1 MGKTKPI
8 KANFKLDLV
17 KMGNLEDLTCISQ
30 PIVLYFFLYNAFEEK
45 PLRINRNTGQRVPS
59 VADCKLATGGLEDRR
74 MFRIRNSNLLR
85 RITNPLLIYCLVTLV
100 LCVHTAAA
108 LPGSGTQ
115 QDPFRIESIADF
127 DEFAADPNYW
137 SGFTRLETD
146 VNLAGRTYTTAVIAP
161 DVDNSN
167 NYFEGTPFTGVFD
180 GNAHKIIG
188 LTIDGGAN
196 DYLGLFGFLGRDS
209 EVRNLR
215 LEGGS
220 VSGRSYVG
228 GLVGSNVDT
237 ISKCYSTGY
246 VNGTGWCIGGLA
258 GVNVGIITNCYS
270 TSSVTGISSVGG
282 LVGENFKGTISTC
295 YSSGSVN
302 GYWYVGGLMGLLDMG
317 SVSNCYSTSDVNGS
331 DRVGGLVGWNLR
343 NVSNSYS
350 TGSVSGNESVGGLVG
365 YNVGIVSNCYST
377 GDVNGV
383 EVVGGLVGG
392 NGFFYPFV
400 VLAPGNIFN
409 SYSTGKV
416 QGVLSVGGLVGY
428 NYYGDIEMSFWD
440 VETSGEPNMCGGQ
453 WHDAT
458 GCDPNCGKTTNEMK
472 TIGTF
477 TDAGW
482 DFVEIWGI
490 GEQQTYPY
498 LRFAPAGDLN
508 YDKKVDLFDLAILG
522 SHWLE
527 GRVD

>member
-1 MGKTKPI
+1 MVLLGICSAFVPKVWGRYSGGTGDPNDPYQI
-8 KANFKLDLV
+8 ATA
-17 KMGNLEDLTCISQ
+17 EDLNDIGN
-30 PIVLYFFLYNAFEEK
+30 YEEDWDK
-45 PLRINRNTGQRVPS
+45 HFI
-59 VADCKLATGGLEDRR
+59 
-74 MFRIRNSNLLR
+74 
-85 RITNPLLIYCLVTLV
+85 LV
-100 LCVHTAAA
+100 
-108 LPGSGTQ
+108 
-115 QDPFRIESIADF
+115 
-127 DEFAADPNYW
+127 N
-137 SGFTRLETD
+137 D
-146 VNLAGRTYTTAVIAP
+146 VNLAGRTYTIAVIAP
-161 DVDNSN
+161 DVYNSN
-167 NYFEGTPFTGVFD
+167 SDFDGTAFSGVFD
-180 GNAHKIIG
+180 GNDHKLIN
-188 LTIDGGAN
+188 LTIDDGGAGN
-196 DYLGLFGFLGRDS
+196 DYLGLFGRIG
-209 EVRNLR
+209 EYGKVRNLG
-215 LEGGS
+215 LEG
-220 VSGRSYVG
+220 VSISGDIFIG

-302 GYWYVGGLMGLLDMG
+302 GWYYVGGLMGLLDMG

-350 TGSVSGNESVGGLVG
+350 TGSVSGNEAVGGLVG

-428 NYYGDIEMSFWD
+428 NYYGDIERSFWD
-440 VETSGEPNMCGGQ
+440 VQTSGEPNMCGEQ
-453 WHDAT
+453 YIAT
-458 GCDPNCGKTTNEMK
+458 GCDPNCGKTTAEMK
-472 TIGTF
+472 TQSTF
-477 TDAGW
+477 TSAGW

-490 GEQQTYPY
+490 GEHQTYPY

-508 YDKKVDLFDLAILG
+508 YDKKVDLFDLAILAL
-522 SHWLE
+522 HWLE
-527 GRVD
+527 EK